1 MPCHGPNSC
10 ARCQDTGASSAPC
23 CCQCCCS
30 RGLAPLHWGC
40 HLCVLSPEERQP
52 RLASLCWHGCERGP
66 SCFPRTVLPWD
77 KALLFSGGMDK
88 AALTGSA
95 NWQHLASA
103 VACEGCKPYSAG
115 APASPSGPPAFIKR
129 ACPRGATTTK
139 PHGGGCALCPMAP
152 IDGRQVHE
160 HWELHGARLLGRS
173 VRLPAPRLTSFLQ
186 AEPQCH
192 CSACLETRAASRVCV
207 SVRGARRGPLSP
219 VPHPRWLCSTAR
231 CCSHGPPWLRT

>member
-10 ARCQDTGASSAPC
+10 AQCQDTGASSAPC

-139 PHGGGCALCPMAP
+139 PHGGGCAL
-152 IDGRQVHE
+152 
-160 HWELHGARLLGRS
+160 
-173 VRLPAPRLTSFLQ
+173 
-186 AEPQCH
+186 
-192 CSACLETRAASRVCV
+192 ETRAASRVCV